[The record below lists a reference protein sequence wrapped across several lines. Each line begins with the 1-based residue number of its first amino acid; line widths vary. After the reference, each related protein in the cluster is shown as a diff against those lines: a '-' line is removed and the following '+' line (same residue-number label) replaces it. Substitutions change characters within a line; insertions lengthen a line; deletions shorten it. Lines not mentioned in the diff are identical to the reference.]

1 MIEVTLYENGANIG
15 TIEINDSDTFPLS
28 LTKSN
33 SDIRDITKRQGVYT
47 KDFKVLATAKN
58 NRFLKYIY
66 NANAT
71 AIGGR
76 DCSISYNGM
85 PILTGLIFAINVGQR
100 NQADEYTLRI
110 YSDNVDWYTLLGG
123 ATINSYDYGNLEVPD
138 FGLTDGPRSG
148 VLPASTTQ
156 STLSRAY
163 IEASWRFPSLFD
175 YVYPLIS
182 YGQPINGVSNGSY
195 ITETDMRPAIYLGK
209 MLTKEIGRAHV

>member
-1 MIEVTLYENGANIG
+1 MIEVTLYENDANIG

-76 DCSISYNGM
+76 DCSVSYNGM
-85 PILTGLIFAINVGQR
+85 PILTGLIFAINIGQR

-123 ATINSYDYGNLEVPD
+123 ATINSYDYGNLEVAS
-138 FGLTDGPRSG
+138 FGM
-148 VLPASTTQ
+148 
-156 STLSRAY
+156 
-163 IEASWRFPSLFD
+163 
-175 YVYPLIS
+175 
-182 YGQPINGVSNGSY
+182 SNGTTKWY
-195 ITETDMRPAIYLGK
+195 IASKYNAINFEPCVY
-209 MLTKEIGRAHV
+209 RS